1 MLSCYNNY
9 DINMENEVRMKK
21 SKLKKILGFSGV
33 VILIIATFIFFYLK
47 TNSYHP
53 TSEALKIS
61 QKAEVQYLKEILIKQ
76 ALSFIRGL

>member
-1 MLSCYNNY
+1 
-9 DINMENEVRMKK
+9 MENEVRMKK

-61 QKAEVQYLKEILIKQ
+61 QKAEVQNDTLIFKGSPKKQ

>member
-1 MLSCYNNY
+1 MQNVYLSYYYKYIIVLVFLSCYNNY
-9 DINMENEVRMKK
+9 NINMENEVRMKK

-53 TSEALKIS
+53 TSEALKI
-61 QKAEVQYLKEILIKQ
+61 
-76 ALSFIRGL
+76 